1 MELDK
6 TTTNRRKRAQEK
18 AQVSETPLTTHAG
31 IPQSPKLE
39 AMMYKERTW
48 FRPAQS
54 LWVHVSFIRVGL
66 EDLDFLVTHPLWL
79 LNSLCLLIWGFPD
92 PWGEG
97 SDGDIPFRV
106 ECSKV
111 SHSLLCIDTLSTCE
125 FFYPFSTTAEG
136 RSSDGGW
143 ASHWSMS
150 IAECPQESFYW
161 YSPLLEE

>member
-1 MELDK
+1 
-6 TTTNRRKRAQEK
+6 
-18 AQVSETPLTTHAG
+18 
-31 IPQSPKLE
+31 
-39 AMMYKERTW
+39 MMYKERTW

-111 SHSLLCIDTLSTCE
+111 SNSLHILRLWVSVFPSAVE
-125 FFYPFSTTAEG
+125 EAPLMMAEQG
-136 RSSDGGW
+136 TGLR
-143 ASHWSMS
+143 
-150 IAECPQESFYW
+150 
-161 YSPLLEE
+161 EEHTDCH